1 VANFGFSLALDL
13 GFRDVYLA
21 GVDCGMVDLDHHH
34 SKASNIYFDE
44 NGNSKIDYETSM
56 TVAGNF
62 REKVYTNDLFK
73 MSQRQLEAK
82 IDTAGKK
89 INVYNLNDGALI
101 LGAKPLKM
109 EEMSSYYEIKDKSVT
124 IDTIMGRSFKPAEF
138 DHDKLENL
146 ITELKVEAEFFV
158 TKLRELLI
166 IKDLS
171 FDALGQNFKEIEKLL
186 TNYYM
191 NNIPIYALFNGSV
204 RGVMMNVMHDKK
216 VLSDDIFSVY
226 APKAEILVRALLDE
240 IERDIKFEFLKYEV

>member
-13 GFRDVYLA
+13 GFKDVYLV
-21 GVDCGMVDLDHHH
+21 GVDCGMVDVEHHH
-34 SKASNIYFDE
+34 SKASNIYFDDD
-44 NGNSKIDYETSM
+44 GNSKIDYETSM

-73 MSQRQLEAK
+73 MSQRHLEAK
-82 IDTAGKK
+82 IDTADKN

-109 EEMSSYYEIKDKSVT
+109 EEVTSYCKIKDKSVT

-146 ITELKVEAEFFV
+146 ITELKVEAESFV

-171 FDALGQNFKEIEKLL
+171 FDTLGQNFKEVEKLL
-186 TNYYM
+186 RNYYT
-191 NNIPIYALFNGSV
+191 NNIPIYTLFNGSV
-204 RGVMMNVMHDKK
+204 RGVMLNVMHDKK
-216 VLSDDIFSVY
+216 VMSDDVFSVY
-226 APKAEILVRALLDE
+226 APKAEILIKTLLDE
-240 IERDIKFEFLKYEV
+240 IERDIKLEFLKYEV